1 MFELHETEYSSTGP
15 DYQHR
20 VESKIEKYG
29 GKEGFPSMEEREITR
44 EDLTDYLF
52 DQQAILDSGGSLK
65 TRMVICGL
73 CYVLPLLVL
82 SAFPE
87 KSLPWGKWTVL
98 VGIGIGAVLFGIY
111 VGLRQLY
118 IRVATKRLRR
128 RREAL
133 AQFVD
138 DVLAFEPEINI
149 N

>member
-1 MFELHETEYSSTGP
+1 MFELHETEYSATGP

-20 VESKIEKYG
+20 VEARIEKYG
-29 GKEGFPSMEEREITR
+29 AMEGFPSMEEREITSD
-44 EDLTDYLF
+44 DLLDFLF
-52 DQQAILDSGGSLK
+52 DQQAILDSGGSPK
-65 TRMVICGL
+65 TRMVIAGFCL
-73 CYVLPLLVL
+73 VLPLLVL

-87 KSLPWGKWTVL
+87 KSLPWGKWSVL

-118 IRVATKRLRR
+118 ISVASRRLRR
-128 RREAL
+128 RRKAL

-138 DVLAFEPEINI
+138 DVLSFEPEINI